1 MKNLIIAKRYAKA
14 LFNLAKEENKIE
26 QYGEELAGLVLI
38 FETNPELANVIQSPL
53 FPEASRKA
61 IFSSIISSANL
72 TPIMTSL
79 MNILIEKNRVVH
91 IAEIKD
97 YYMALI
103 DEHANVARAKI
114 SAAVEMDEKAIHDVA
129 KALQKLTG
137 KKIVVDFQQDPEL
150 IGGLVTRIGDLVLDG
165 SVRTQLF
172 NIRETMKRGEL
183 G

>member
-14 LFNLAKEENKIE
+14 LFNLAQEEGKIE
-26 QYGEELAGLVLI
+26 QYGEELAALVQL
-38 FETNPELANVIQSPL
+38 FEANPELAAVIQSPL
-53 FPEASRKA
+53 YPEAARKT
-61 IFSSIISSANL
+61 IFTSVVASANP

-79 MNILIEKNRVVH
+79 MNLLIEKGRVAH
-91 IAEIKD
+91 LAEIKD

-114 SAAVEMDEKAIHDVA
+114 SAAVEMDEKAIQDVA

-137 KKIVVDFQQDPEL
+137 KKIVVDFEQDQQL
-150 IGGLVTRIGDLVLDG
+150 IGGLVARIGDLVLDG